1 MSSSKPNIILVNC
14 DDLGYGDL
22 GCYGSTVN
30 LTPALDRMAQEGVR
44 FTDFYMASPMCSPSR
59 GAMMTG
65 CYPKRIG
72 FGDFEGQIVL
82 FPGQGIGLNANEIT
96 VAEILKEQ
104 GYATMLVGKWHCG
117 DQPEF
122 MPTRHGFDHYY
133 GIPYSNDMGRQP
145 GRENR
150 FPPLPL
156 LCDEEVIQEQPDQA
170 ALTERYVEQAVRFI
184 RNNREQPF
192 FLYFA
197 HMYVHLPI
205 YPPEAFLK
213 QSENGR
219 YGGAVKHIDWSMA
232 VILNE
237 LQRLGLD
244 DDTLVVFTS
253 DNGARGDNGGS
264 NAPLRGRKGTTW
276 EGGQRVP
283 CLMRFPGSIPAGIV
297 NSEIATAMDFLP
309 TFAGLAGANVPFD
322 RAIDGKD
329 IRPLMFGASGTV
341 SPHRAFFYYSGEN
354 IEAVRSGKW
363 KLHIRKR
370 NAEIRELYELEA
382 DIGETHNLYDRH
394 PDVVKAL
401 EAEIQACREDIGD
414 KAVETEGANCRPI
427 GVVENPEPLT
437 TYDPNHP
444 YIIAMYDLEDAG

>member
-1 MSSSKPNIILVNC
+1 M
-14 DDLGYGDL
+14 
-22 GCYGSTVN
+22 
-30 LTPALDRMAQEGVR
+30 
-44 FTDFYMASPMCSPSR
+44 
-59 GAMMTG
+59 
-65 CYPKRIG
+65 
-72 FGDFEGQIVL
+72 
-82 FPGQGIGLNANEIT
+82 
-96 VAEILKEQ
+96 
-104 GYATMLVGKWHCG
+104 
-117 DQPEF
+117 
-122 MPTRHGFDHYY
+122 
-133 GIPYSNDMGRQP
+133 
-145 GRENR
+145 
-150 FPPLPL
+150 PL

-219 YGGAVKHIDWSMA
+219 YGGAVEHIDWSMA

-297 NSEIATAMDFLP
+297 NSEIVTAMDFLP
-309 TFAGLAGANVPFD
+309 TFAGLAGANVPSD

-341 SPHRAFFYYSGEN
+341 SPHRVFFYYSGEN
-354 IEAVRSGKW
+354 IEAVRLGKW

-370 NAEIRELYELEA
+370 NVEIRELYDLEA

-437 TYDPNHP
+437 TYDPHHP
-444 YIIAMYDLEDAG
+444 YIIAMYDLEECRLETVICPTKRVWLLVVGAKQSVVVPAMVGNRTENFPKTVHSGTLSCADYPDSRAWWRRALSSPQTVEHPLPACRFQWQPSILSTDAPYGTGLSLKYGCGKLDLWLPGITIVGPSPGPMSVNATRRSI